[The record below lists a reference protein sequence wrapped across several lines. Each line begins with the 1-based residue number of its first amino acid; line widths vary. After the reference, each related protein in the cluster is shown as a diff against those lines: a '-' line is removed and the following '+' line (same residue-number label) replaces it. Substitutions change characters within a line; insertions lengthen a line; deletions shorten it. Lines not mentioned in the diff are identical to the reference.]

1 MQQRDGRGIR
11 KGNEVAKLYA
21 DNKVDVIIYA
31 VEKSLDSYKFNLLYN
46 KQLFITQLKQNNM
59 GCRTID
65 EGGMDEKGG
74 IPFSEYVAVLSGN
87 TDLLDKAR
95 LEKRIAGMEGERKAF
110 QRVKGESRI
119 KLETFLA
126 NRASNDDI
134 IARVRKDKAAI
145 ESRMQYDK
153 EGNRLNPLKI
163 DGVAGDDPKVIAA
176 KLHEIEDRER
186 THGQPKVIGSLY
198 GFDIVVK
205 TDTTVKDGLDFC
217 ENRFFVRGEGNF
229 LYNYNNGRLAVDPK
243 TACQNFINAFDSIPR
258 LIEKYTRDNE
268 AIEKE
273 LPVLEQVV
281 GGSLEKGGRAEAAQ
295 GRPCRPRPQDPA
307 LPQISGCAGKK
318 HRRSDRSR
326 ALPTG
331 NARRTG

>member
-1 MQQRDGRGIR
+1 
-11 KGNEVAKLYA
+11 
-21 DNKVDVIIYA
+21 
-31 VEKSLDSYKFNLLYN
+31 
-46 KQLFITQLKQNNM
+46 
-59 GCRTID
+59 
-65 EGGMDEKGG
+65 
-74 IPFSEYVAVLSGN
+74 
-87 TDLLDKAR
+87 
-95 LEKRIAGMEGERKAF
+95 MEGERKAF
-110 QRVKGESRI
+110 QRGKGESRI

-258 LIEKYTRDNE
+258 LIEKYTRTTKPLRRNS
-268 AIEKE
+268 
-273 LPVLEQVV
+273 P
-281 GGSLEKGGRAEAAQ
+281 SWNRS
-295 GRPCRPRPQDPA
+295 
-307 LPQISGCAGKK
+307 SGKSGK
-318 HRRSDRSR
+318 
-326 ALPTG
+326 
-331 NARRTG
+331 RRTS

>member
-110 QRVKGESRI
+110 QRGKGESRI

-205 TDTTVKDGLDFC
+205 TDTTVWTSARTVSSC
-217 ENRFFVRGEGNF
+217 EVK
-229 LYNYNNGRLAVDPK
+229 ATSSTTIT
-243 TACQNFINAFDSIPR
+243 TAAWRSIRKP
-258 LIEKYTRDNE
+258 
-268 AIEKE
+268 
-273 LPVLEQVV
+273 
-281 GGSLEKGGRAEAAQ
+281 
-295 GRPCRPRPQDPA
+295 PA
-307 LPQISGCAGKK
+307 
-318 HRRSDRSR
+318 
-326 ALPTG
+326 
-331 NARRTG
+331 RTSSTPSTASPA